1 MSVSNILDSVAPAP
15 DELVQL
21 NALTND
27 TNEIAITDLDGNK
40 HVLVGQTF
48 NTFKTKR
55 VLQML
60 AAVREKVDVVML
72 ISEIVLL
79 ATPAQDDEGNAN
91 RTLAAFSAIPKLMDF
106 APDLL
111 LDFSALAILP
121 NREVARAYRE
131 NTLDT
136 LLKEKREWLEFEFDA
151 GVLLALLNA
160 YIPFLGI
167 DFLVREF
174 GNLNRSVEKLAPA
187 NLKNTTG

>member
-1 MSVSNILDSVAPAP
+1 MSNIVDSVAPAA
-15 DELVQL
+15 DELQQL
-21 NALTND
+21 NTM
-27 TNEIAITDLDGNK
+27 TNETNGIVITDLDGKK
-40 HVLVGQTF
+40 HTLVGQTF

-60 AAVREKVDVVML
+60 AAVREKVDVVTL
-72 ISEIVLL
+72 ISEIVML

-111 LDFSALAILP
+111 LDFSSLAIIP

-131 NTLDT
+131 NTLDA
-136 LLKEKREWLEFEFDA
+136 LVQEKREWLEFEFDA
-151 GVLLALLNA
+151 SVMLSLLNA
-160 YIPFLGI
+160 YIPHLGI

-174 GNLNRSVEKLAPA
+174 GNLNRSVEKVTPQ
-187 NLKNTTG
+187 NLKDITGS

>member
-1 MSVSNILDSVAPAP
+1 MSNLIDSVAPGAV
-15 DELVQL
+15 ESAQL
-21 NALTND
+21 DTLTN
-27 TNEIAITDLDGNK
+27 EPKGISITDLDGN
-40 HVLVGQTF
+40 VFPLVGQTF

-60 AAVREKVDVVML
+60 AAVREKVDVVAL

-79 ATPAQDDEGNAN
+79 ATPAKDEQGNAS
-91 RTLAAFSAIPKLMDF
+91 RALAAFSAIPKLMEF

-111 LDFSALAILP
+111 LDFASLAIIP

-131 NTLDT
+131 NTLDAVV
-136 LLKEKREWLEFEFDA
+136 KEKREWLEFDFDA
-151 GVLLALLNA
+151 SVMLSLLNA

-174 GNLNRSVEKLAPA
+174 GNLNRSVENLTPQ
-187 NLKNTTG
+187 NLKDTIG

>member
-1 MSVSNILDSVAPAP
+1 MSNIVDSVAPAA
-15 DELVQL
+15 DELQQL
-21 NALTND
+21 NTM
-27 TNEIAITDLDGNK
+27 TNETNGIVITDLDGKK
-40 HVLVGQTF
+40 HTLVGQTF

-60 AAVREKVDVVML
+60 AAVREKVDVVTL
-72 ISEIVLL
+72 ISEIVML

-111 LDFSALAILP
+111 LDFSSLAIIP

-131 NTLDT
+131 NTLDA
-136 LLKEKREWLEFEFDA
+136 LVREKREWLEFEFDA
-151 GVLLALLNA
+151 SVMLSLLNA
-160 YIPFLGI
+160 YIPHLGI

-174 GNLNRSVEKLAPA
+174 GNLNRSVEKVTPQ
-187 NLKNTTG
+187 NLKDITGS

>member
-1 MSVSNILDSVAPAP
+1 MSNIVDSVAPAA
-15 DELVQL
+15 DELQQL
-21 NALTND
+21 NAM
-27 TNEIAITDLDGNK
+27 TNETSGIVITDLDGKK
-40 HVLVGQTF
+40 HTLVGQTF

-60 AAVREKVDVVML
+60 AAVREKVDVVTL
-72 ISEIVLL
+72 ISEIVML

-111 LDFSALAILP
+111 LDFSSLAIIP

-131 NTLDT
+131 NTLDA
-136 LLKEKREWLEFEFDA
+136 LVQEKREWLEFEFDA
-151 GVLLALLNA
+151 SVMLSLLNA
-160 YIPFLGI
+160 YIPHLGI

-174 GNLNRSVEKLAPA
+174 GNLNRSVEKVTPQ
-187 NLKNTTG
+187 NLKDITGS